1 MFKELHL
8 TGGIGA
14 KTAHNIH
21 RKSTTDAQQDLNMTS
36 ATSVKQRKPTRI
48 AEFEGLDRV
57 T

>member
-36 ATSVKQRKPTRI
+36 ATSAKQRKPTRL
-48 AEFEGLDRV
+48 AKFEGLDRIK
-57 T
+57 